1 MTNCLIVEGEGK
13 SMEGCTKLYLQLFKQ
28 FIKQY
33 EQGNNHSPHHQQ
45 RQVKNQ
51 HNYVT
56 EDSLCNVFC
65 KFWILLF
72 IKFQY
77 SCKRKRI
84 RCHTWYGN
92 ENWRFAQANKSATK
106 WNLAHWTGASRKS
119 NWTPGLNEC
128 ICPSGPRIL
137 VRAVRLRVTILVR
150 TLWIL
155 GDHTVCYIR
164 LCL

>member
-13 SMEGCTKLYLQLFKQ
+13 AMEGCTKSYLQLCKQ

-45 RQVKNQ
+45 RQVKIQ

-56 EDSLCNVFC
+56 EDSLHNVFC
-65 KFWILLF
+65 KFWILLV

-92 ENWRFAQANKSATK
+92 ENWRLAQANKSASK
-106 WNLAHWTGASRKS
+106 WNLAHWTGASRKP
-119 NWTPGLNEC
+119 NWTSGLTKF
-128 ICPSGPRIL
+128 ICPSGPRIF
-137 VRAVRLRVTILVR
+137 VWAVRLRVTILVR
-150 TLWIL
+150 TLWIC
-155 GDHTVCYIR
+155 GDQTVCSIR